1 MKRFLP
7 ALFIILACSFSVNT
21 AAQELPLAV
30 ICLADAGKPLE
41 REFCGLVLGAIDV
54 HPATR
59 LADETDRAAVY
70 VAVIPYEVPA
80 CPDALAL
87 SVTVTYGSTDQGAPK
102 FYIYSLCDVVV
113 RDDLIKRAVAVV
125 HQANIVTREWITK
138 HFPGHDEASAP
149 LRLEA
154 SPP

>member
-1 MKRFLP
+1 MRKWWTF
-7 ALFIILACSFSVNT
+7 ALGLLLAFPL
-21 AAQELPLAV
+21 AAQELPVA
-30 ICLADAGKPLE
+30 IACLADAGKPLE
-41 REFCGLVLGAIDV
+41 REFCGLILGAVDV
-54 HPATR
+54 HSATR

-102 FYIYSLCDVVV
+102 LYIYSLCDVVA
-113 RDDLIKRAVAVV
+113 RDDLIRRAVAVV
-125 HQANIVTREWITK
+125 YQANIAVRDWITK
-138 HFPGHDEASAP
+138 HFPNHNEASAP
-149 LRLEA
+149 FRLEA